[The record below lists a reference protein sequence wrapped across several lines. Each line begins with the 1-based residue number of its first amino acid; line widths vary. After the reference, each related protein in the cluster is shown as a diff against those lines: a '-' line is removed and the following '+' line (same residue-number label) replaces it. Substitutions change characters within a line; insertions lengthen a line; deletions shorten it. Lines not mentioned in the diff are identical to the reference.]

1 MPYDLI
7 CLGNLS
13 IDDIVLPDQ
22 TTRLG
27 CFGGDAIYAALGAS
41 WWSDSVRIVAPVG
54 SDFPAEHLGY
64 LDHSAWGAAGLPHR
78 KVPSVHY
85 RVIYGNHNQRTWI
98 MKSNPE
104 DFLELSP
111 ALEDVPGDYRNSKS
125 FLILAMDLVA
135 QEKLAPGLR
144 EYGTVILDPQEEY
157 IPGNESRVMAMLQNV
172 DIFLPSIEEVDLLL
186 GHRDAERACRTFAAY
201 GPQIVVVKL
210 GGEGSLILDVKKDRF
225 LSIPAFITQ
234 VVDTT
239 GAGDAYGGGF
249 AATYSRSGDLLKAG
263 LAGTV
268 SASFAIQDFGLT
280 HLFAVGR
287 EEVQHRFTMLE
298 KSRRW
303 EG

>member
-1 MPYDLI
+1 MSYDLI

-54 SDFPAEHLGY
+54 TDFPAEHLAY
-64 LDHSAWGAAGLPHR
+64 LDRSAWGAAGLPHR
-78 KVPSVHY
+78 NVPSVHY

-98 MKSNPE
+98 MKSNPQ

-111 ALEDVPGDYRNSKS
+111 LMEDVPDDYWNSKA

-144 EYGTVILDPQEEY
+144 EHGKVILDPQEEY
-157 IPGNESRVMAMLQNV
+157 IPGNEARVMAMLKDV
-172 DIFLPSIEEVDLLL
+172 DLFLPSIEEVALLL
-186 GHRDAERACRTFAAY
+186 GHRDAEKACRTFAAC
-201 GPQIVVVKL
+201 GPRIVVVKL
-210 GGEGSLILDVKKDRF
+210 GGEGSLILDVEKGRF
-225 LSIPAFITQ
+225 LSIPAFATQ

-239 GAGDAYGGGF
+239 GAGDTYGGGF
-249 AATYSRSGDLLKAG
+249 AAMYSRSGDLLKAG

-280 HLFAVGR
+280 HLFAVGP
-287 EEVQHRFTMLE
+287 EEVQQRFQILE
-298 KSRRW
+298 KSQK
-303 EG
+303 